1 MPRFSAPW
9 DRTLRVTT
17 VVVVILLA
25 AVVGTIAVATVSAGA
40 PPALVAGV
48 AALVAAILG
57 ATWSLAPRG
66 FAVEA
71 GQVRIERPLRAI
83 AIPVRSIRS
92 AGLLPKGAL
101 RGALR
106 LGGSGGLFGYY
117 GRFWSRSLGAFRLY
131 ATRRDGLVRIDT
143 PEERFVLSPEAP
155 ERFLEEVLARA
166 PDARAGGEAPVERR
180 PVGRRAKLGIA
191 AAIALVPL
199 AVAAILGASWAW
211 APVGARV
218 SPDAVVVERRWA
230 GPVEIPL
237 AEILGAEVLPPEALR
252 GVRRVAGHSGGG
264 VHYGRFRSEA
274 LGGFQLYAWRRGPA
288 VLLETSDGRVVLT
301 PEDPVGFVA
310 EVTAAIAPA
319 TAPRP
324 EGQ

>member
-1 MPRFSAPW
+1 MPRFAAPW

-17 VVVVILLA
+17 LVVVVLLA
-25 AVVGTIAVATVSAGA
+25 AVVGIIGVATVRAGA
-40 PPALVAGV
+40 PAALVAGV

-57 ATWSLAPRG
+57 AAWSLAPRA

-71 GQVRIERPLRAI
+71 SQVRIERPLRPI

-92 AGLLPKGAL
+92 AGLLPEGAL

-117 GRFWSRSLGAFRLY
+117 GRFWSRGLGAFRLY
-131 ATRRDGLVRIDT
+131 ATRRDGLVWIDT
-143 PEERFVLSPEAP
+143 PDERFVLSPDAP

-166 PDARAGGEAPVERR
+166 PNVRDAGGAPAERR

-191 AAIALVPL
+191 AAIAIVPL

-237 AEILGAEVLPPEALR
+237 AEIRSAEVLPPEALR
-252 GVRRVAGHSGGG
+252 GARRVAGHSGGG
-264 VHYGRFRSEA
+264 VHYGRFQSEA

-301 PEDPVGFVA
+301 PEEPERFVA
-310 EVTAAIAPA
+310 QVTETIAPRGGSS
-319 TAPRP
+319 P
-324 EGQ
+324 